1 MNGTGGTY
9 DCVALMAYYV
19 ICKSVT
25 NLDEIEEINE
35 NLWRMENGKTYCKDI
50 LFLGQKSV
58 PATQLDMNV
67 VMIFGIH

>member
-1 MNGTGGTY
+1 VNGTGGTY

-35 NLWRMENGKTYCKDI
+35 NLWRIENG
-50 LFLGQKSV
+50 
-58 PATQLDMNV
+58 
-67 VMIFGIH
+67 

>member
-35 NLWRMENGKTYCKDI
+35 NLWRMENGKTYSKRYS
-50 LFLGQKSV
+50 FSV
-58 PATQLDMNV
+58 TEIRSGNTA
-67 VMIFGIH
+67 

>member
-25 NLDEIEEINE
+25 NLYEIEEINE
-35 NLWRMENGKTYCKDI
+35 NLWRMENGKTYCKRYS
-50 LFLGQKSV
+50 FSV
-58 PATQLDMNV
+58 TEIRSGNTA
-67 VMIFGIH
+67 

>member
-25 NLDEIEEINE
+25 NLYEIEEINE
-35 NLWRMENGKTYCKDI
+35 TLWRIENG
-50 LFLGQKSV
+50 
-58 PATQLDMNV
+58 
-67 VMIFGIH
+67 

>member
-9 DCVALMAYYV
+9 DCVALTAYYV

-35 NLWRMENGKTYCKDI
+35 NLWRIENG
-50 LFLGQKSV
+50 
-58 PATQLDMNV
+58 
-67 VMIFGIH
+67 